1 MILHT
6 GKTTSVHNALVLD
19 AQDQRSKMH
28 RIKRLLGLFP
38 FFISHLRF
46 ALWWGLLRDALF
58 PWCWRG
64 WLEPDFIWP
73 VWLAKGLPVA
83 SQLGLNTDLTVGS
96 LICQAVISNGISQDP
111 FARLVVANSLLASVS
126 KSYSDKE
133 SSLMLLF
140 MQTNS

>member
-1 MILHT
+1 M
-6 GKTTSVHNALVLD
+6 
-19 AQDQRSKMH
+19 
-28 RIKRLLGLFP
+28 
-38 FFISHLRF
+38 
-46 ALWWGLLRDALF
+46 
-58 PWCWRG
+58 
-64 WLEPDFIWP
+64 
-73 VWLAKGLPVA
+73 WLAKGLPVA